1 MYRII
6 GSDGSEYGPVDAEQ
20 IKRWLADG
28 RVNLQSK
35 VLAEGATEW
44 RPLAEFPELAGS
56 TPMQHTSPSTSPA
69 RTINATAAAQQVSGP
84 ATGLIVTAILGFVV
98 QGFFVL
104 VNVFG
109 LSLGFLDTSPDAMA
123 INLFSGTMGLFTNV
137 VGIAI
142 GVVILLGAQK
152 MKKLESHG
160 WAMASSILALAPC
173 ISPCCVVGL
182 PVGIWSLVVI
192 LKPEVKGAFRG

>member
-6 GSDGSEYGPVDAEQ
+6 GADGKEYGPVDAEQ
-20 IKRWLADG
+20 IKSWLTEG
-28 RVNLQSK
+28 RVNLRSN
-35 VLAEGATEW
+35 VLAEGATQW
-44 RPLAEFPELAGS
+44 RPLSEFPELAGS
-56 TPMQHTSPSTSPA
+56 AGMQPMSSPASPSRPV
-69 RTINATAAAQQVSGP
+69 NATTAAQQVSGP

-98 QGFFVL
+98 QAGSIL
-104 VNVFG
+104 INVFG
-109 LSLGFLDTSPDAMA
+109 FSMGFLDTSPDAVA
-123 INLFSGTMGLFTNV
+123 LNFLSGTMGLFLNV
-137 VGIAI
+137 VGLAI
-142 GVVILLGAQK
+142 GAVILIGAQK